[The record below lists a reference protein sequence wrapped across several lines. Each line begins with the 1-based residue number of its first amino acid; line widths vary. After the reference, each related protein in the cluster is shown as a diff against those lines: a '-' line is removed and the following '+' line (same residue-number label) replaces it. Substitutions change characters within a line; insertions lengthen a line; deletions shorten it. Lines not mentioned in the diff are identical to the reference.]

1 MCKSTCGTNS
11 RARVADLN
19 AFGVGNG
26 EDNYAKLN
34 SDADEDF
41 DVLAMM
47 TSMLLKRIWRDNL
60 ILGGGCSQR
69 CHQQRLCK

>member
-41 DVLAMM
+41 DDLNAFETDLARQSHIGRRM
-47 TSMLLKRIWRDNL
+47 
-60 ILGGGCSQR
+60 
-69 CHQQRLCK
+69 